1 MAMIH
6 KMSRTTSKHRLPR
19 RFTRREKGESVKIL
33 KIKTTKGIET
43 IYGVSD
49 WGWSAETGDLY
60 YRSGKE
66 LHHKYCI
73 SAEEIIVQKD
83 RKKDQSK
90 THYKQ

>member
-1 MAMIH
+1 MVMIH

-19 RFTRREKGESVKIL
+19 RFTRREKGERVKIL

-60 YRSGKE
+60 YRTEKG
-66 LHHKYCI
+66 LHHKYCT
-73 SAEEIIVQKD
+73 SVEEIVI
-83 RKKDQSK
+83 
-90 THYKQ
+90 

>member
-1 MAMIH
+1 M
-6 KMSRTTSKHRLPR
+6 RN
-19 RFTRREKGESVKIL
+19 L
-33 KIKTTKGIET
+33 KIKTKTGIKT
-43 IYGVSD
+43 VYNVTD

-90 THYKQ
+90 TRYKQ